1 MNRSRALRSTLV
13 SVVLVLLCAAAWLTF
28 APTRF
33 GGSTE
38 YVSTRGIS
46 MAPRFHTG
54 DLALIRP
61 SDDYRVGDV
70 VAYRSTLLRTVILH
84 RIIGRDGDRYVLKG
98 DHNDFVDPTHPA
110 RSDLVGKLWLRVP
123 HGGVVLSSLQ
133 RPYVMGGLAAAA
145 ILMLLLGSAPRRRRR
160 KQPLP
165 APATTQPAAAP
176 IRRPAP
182 VPHVIGG
189 MHLPPPKPLTPPAE
203 VTASEGATA
212 AEPQTPVAGGALVA
226 VSGNTRPG
234 DRRSEGVS
242 GNGADAPPSATTPSI
257 DGRQILIGSAITAAI
272 ATAAALVAFA
282 TPTTK
287 AATTK
292 STYTEKVD
300 FGYHATT
307 ARTAGP
313 VYPGGDLSTGDPVFV
328 RLVDRVNVS
337 VAYRFSADARH
348 VLGGTM
354 SVILRI
360 SSPSGWTRDL
370 PLAQAKPFAGD
381 RADAEVT
388 LDLKRLRRLTDR
400 VETLSGMPPGGTY
413 SLAVIPRIRATG
425 TVAGRPV
432 ATSYAPQLGFQ
443 LDRLQLRQGA
453 TTPKATGQAP
463 SRSASVAVPHSAA
476 NAWHVRGHGISVTLA
491 RWIALGALLLALL
504 GAPISRMKRFRRP
517 VDPSGR
523 VNARYGHL
531 LVPIAAV
538 PLAGRTPIE
547 VTTID
552 ALVALAE
559 RGERLI
565 LHHHGLDADTYLV
578 DDGGTLFRF
587 RIERDSAPAPLV
599 LVAA

>member
-13 SVVLVLLCAAAWLTF
+13 SVILVLLCAAAWLTF

-61 SDDYRVGDV
+61 SDEYRVGDV
-70 VAYRSTLLRTVILH
+70 VAYRSTLLRTVVLH

-110 RSDLVGKLWLRVP
+110 RADLVGKLWLRVP

-133 RPYVMGGLAAAA
+133 RPYVMGALAAAA

-160 KQPLP
+160 DQPPPAPTTMQP
-165 APATTQPAAAP
+165 APAPV
-176 IRRPAP
+176 RRPAP
-182 VPHVIGG
+182 VPPVIGG
-189 MHLPPPKPLTPPAE
+189 MHLAPPKPLPPPAE
-203 VTASEGATA
+203 APAPSEGSTVD
-212 AEPQTPVAGGALVA
+212 EPETPVAGGALVA
-226 VSGNTRPG
+226 VAPSGDPTP
-234 DRRSEGVS
+234 VH
-242 GNGADAPPSATTPSI
+242 PPTTTPRV
-257 DGRQILIGSAITAAI
+257 DGRQILIAAATTAAI
-272 ATAAALVAFA
+272 AALAAVVAFA

-287 AATTK
+287 PTTTK

-313 VYPGGDLSTGDPVFV
+313 VYPGGDLSTGDPVFL
-328 RLVDRVNVS
+328 RLVDHVNVS
-337 VAYRFSADARH
+337 VAYRFSADATH

-354 SVILRI
+354 DVILRI

-413 SLAVIPRIRATG
+413 SLAVIPRVRAAG
-425 TVAGRPV
+425 TVAGRPLT
-432 ATSYAPQLGFQ
+432 TSYAPQMGFQ

-453 TTPKATGQAP
+453 TTQKVGGQAP
-463 SRSASVAVPHSAA
+463 NRSASVAVPRSAA
-476 NAWHVRGHGISVTLA
+476 NAWHVRGHGISVTLV
-491 RWIALGALLLALL
+491 RWIAIGGLLLALL
-504 GAPISRMKRFRRP
+504 GALISRMKRFRRP
-517 VDPSGR
+517 ADPSGR
-523 VNARYGHL
+523 VTARYGHL

-538 PLAGRTPIE
+538 PLAGRTPID

-565 LHHHGLDADTYLV
+565 LHHHGVDADAYLV
-578 DDGGTLFRF
+578 DDGGALFRF
-587 RIERDSAPAPLV
+587 RIEREPAPAPLV